1 MQPTAQS
8 HIKKTKDSRHKH
20 SPAAQFFVMVFL
32 PKNHAKK
39 PSFMRLLLL
48 FFLAALLIEQLSF
61 FSFFLLENILNK
73 KTSTM
78 SNAND
83 HIQTGNG
90 SENFYCHRPSL
101 MLYTDGVKDLAE
113 ACQAYWLIDLIISH
127 QCKKAVNLERFQ
139 VWELKREKADKFFV
153 KATDGN
159 NNPVASQKIPFSDF
173 PYDLATIWLVDGC
186 MMLPTEY

>member
-1 MQPTAQS
+1 
-8 HIKKTKDSRHKH
+8 
-20 SPAAQFFVMVFL
+20 MVFL

-48 FFLAALLIEQLSF
+48 FFLTALLSHQLSF
-61 FSFFLLENILNK
+61 FSFFLLENIIKQK
-73 KTSTM
+73 KTVVMTR
-78 SNAND
+78 AND

-101 MLYTDGVKDLAE
+101 ILYTDGVKDLAE